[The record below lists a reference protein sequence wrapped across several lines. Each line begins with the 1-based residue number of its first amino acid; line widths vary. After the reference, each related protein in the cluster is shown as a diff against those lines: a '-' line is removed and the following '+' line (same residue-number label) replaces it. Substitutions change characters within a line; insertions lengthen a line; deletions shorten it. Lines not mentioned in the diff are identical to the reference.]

1 MTREPYLEL
10 DRMLSE
16 AERLAGCDDW
26 GDEEFREP
34 LRRFVDALN
43 AESNLTPQ
51 GVERTRS
58 HVMKMLVGRL
68 RLYRDRK
75 AFPDIA
81 REEIRAPL
89 FLTGHGRSGT
99 SYLNALM
106 ACDPTSYAPL
116 HWQIWTLSP
125 PPGHPDTDNAPQRA
139 AGEHFIRFEGWQDPD
154 VRSKH
159 DYSSEG
165 AAEDTLIQDYSFI
178 SRSIPFFWNTP
189 SYGAWLPSADF
200 GAAFRIER
208 KVLQALQHGLKRDR
222 WVLKSPIHMGQFDQL
237 FAEFPDA
244 RIVVNHRDPA
254 KSLASIVGLLHAHRK
269 QFGNPPP
276 VVGRDFVLA
285 SMEGAAAITRD
296 MIRRRKDAA
305 VNRRFVDVLYLDLEN
320 DPLGQVAKVYAHH
333 GIVFTD
339 EARARMAR
347 YVAENRKGQFGAHRY
362 DIRELGVS
370 LEEVRERFAFYYAEY
385 GIPLE

>member
-1 MTREPYLEL
+1 VARKPYLEL
-10 DRMLSE
+10 DPMLSE
-16 AERLAGCDDW
+16 AERIAGADDW
-26 GDEEFREP
+26 GDDEFREP

-43 AESNLTPQ
+43 ADAELTDE
-51 GVERTRS
+51 GLARTKS

-68 RLYRDRK
+68 RLYADRK
-75 AFPDIA
+75 AFPGIA
-81 REEIRAPL
+81 REVIRAPL

-106 ACDPTSYAPL
+106 ACDPNSYAPL

-125 PPGHPDTDNAPQRA
+125 PPGHPSTDNAPQRA
-139 AGEHFIRFEGWQDPD
+139 VGEHYIRFEGWQDPD

-165 AAEDTLIQDYSFI
+165 AAEDTLIQDFSFI

-189 SYGAWLPSADF
+189 SYGAWLPGADF
-200 GAAFRIER
+200 GAAFRIEH
-208 KVLQALQHGLKRDR
+208 KVLQALQYGQKRDQ
-222 WVLKSPIHMGQFDQL
+222 WVLKSPIHMGQLDQL

-276 VVGRDFVLA
+276 KVGRDFVLA
-285 SMEGAAAITRD
+285 SMEGAAAMTHD
-296 MIRRRKDAA
+296 LIRRRKDPE
-305 VNRRFVDVLYLDLEN
+305 VDKRFVDVRYLDLET
-320 DPLGQVAKVYAHH
+320 DPLGQVARVYAHH
-333 GIVFTD
+333 GMTFTD
-339 EARARMAR
+339 DAHARMTR

-362 DIRELGVS
+362 DIRDLGVS
-370 LEEVRERFAFYYAEY
+370 LEEVRERFEFYYEAY
-385 GIPLE
+385 DIPRE